1 MKTEELNTPFGK
13 LGNPARRAL
22 ANAGITSLLELS
34 KLTEKEFLHLHGI
47 GKSSVPIVKEK
58 MKEEGLGFRE

>member
-1 MKTEELNTPFGK
+1 MKTEESNSPFGK

-34 KLTEKEFLHLHGI
+34 KLTEKEFLHFHGV

-58 MKEEGLGFRE
+58 MKEKGLGFRE